1 MKFTI
6 HNMVITVEFSDNKVD
21 LVLLLDRLEG
31 AEYEPEQF
39 PGLVYRM
46 KRPRVSF
53 LIFSSG
59 KMNCTGATSL
69 KEAKDAIEKMLK
81 IFKGIGIKVRKP
93 KIEIQNIVASA
104 KLDANLNLDTI
115 AFNLES
121 SEYEP
126 EQFPGLVYR
135 IEKPKVAFLLFGS
148 GRIVCTGARNE
159 EQIKEAI
166 NYLIRKLKKVGAF
179 K

>member
-1 MKFTI
+1 
-6 HNMVITVEFSDNKVD
+6 MVITADFFNNNVNLASLLNK
-21 LVLLLDRLEG
+21 LDD

-46 KRPRVSF
+46 KKPKVSF

-69 KEAKDAIEKMLK
+69 KEAKDGIDKMLRTLK
-81 IFKGIGIKVRKP
+81 RIGIKVRKP
-93 KIEIQNIVASA
+93 KIEVQNIVASA
-104 KLDANLNLDTI
+104 ELGARLNLDKI
-115 AFNLES
+115 AFNLEN

-135 IEKPKVAFLLFGS
+135 ITKPKVAFLLFSS
-148 GRIVCTGARNE
+148 GKIVCTGARNE
-159 EQIKEAI
+159 KQITEALK
-166 NYLIRKLKKVGAF
+166 YLVKRLKKLKALKKSRA
-179 K
+179 